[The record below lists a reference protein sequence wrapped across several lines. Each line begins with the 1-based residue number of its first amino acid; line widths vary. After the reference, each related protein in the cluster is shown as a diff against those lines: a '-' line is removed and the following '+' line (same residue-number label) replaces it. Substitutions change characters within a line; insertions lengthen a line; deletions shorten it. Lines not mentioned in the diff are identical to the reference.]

1 MDAKPTPLA
10 PAILRADYT
19 TLLAIQNLSDY
30 QPSNP
35 TCALPQL
42 LQAAADMSQAEQVEL
57 EAQEVLREARRRR
70 IAAGHTFHTLILA
83 AKDHVIAQYGADSL
97 AVSLIGLT
105 RRSDYRWPKQ
115 RRKPGQGRTK
125 G

>member
-1 MDAKPTPLA
+1 MDAKLTPLA
-10 PAILRADYT
+10 PATLRTDYT
-19 TLLAIQNLSDY
+19 TLLALQNLSDY

-42 LQAAADMSQAEQVEL
+42 LQAAADMSQTEQAEL
-57 EAQEVLREARRRR
+57 AAQEVLREARRLR

-83 AKDHVIAQYGADSL
+83 AKDQVIAQYGADSL

-105 RRSDYRWPKQ
+105 RKSDYRWPKQ
-115 RRKPGQGRTK
+115 RRKRGNSRTK

>member
-1 MDAKPTPLA
+1 MDEKQIPLA
-10 PAILRADYT
+10 HAILSADYT

-42 LQAAADMSQAEQVEL
+42 IQASADMSQTEHAEL
-57 EAQEVLREARRRR
+57 AAQDALREARRLR

-83 AKDHVIAQYGADSL
+83 AKDQVIAQYGADSL

-115 RRKPGQGRTK
+115 RRKRGSDRTK
-125 G
+125 E